1 MHLTR
6 AALVAAL
13 VVLGL
18 PAGAHATPP
27 CFGAADRDAVA
38 PCHNPAL
45 ERFVF
50 PTPHRALFVKNAPC
64 AFVRL
69 DVPFV
74 CSFGA
79 PLSRATRTIALMGD
93 SHATHWRPAL
103 GPVAALRGWHGLNL
117 TRAGCPFATGTPVLP
132 PRLFGDCLLWRRR
145 VPGWFRLH
153 PEVDTVFVS
162 EHHVQVVGGLP
173 AAIRGYERAW
183 RLLPRTVRRIVV
195 IRDTPVRR
203 LRYRACVVRAIALHR
218 RAGRVCAM
226 PRSSSLPVDP
236 AAIAARRTKQKRVQL
251 VDLTRYFCSAAF
263 CYPVIGGVLVQ
274 KDIGHVTRA
283 YMRTMAPYLARALDA
298 RGV

>member
-1 MHLTR
+1 VHLTR
-6 AALVAAL
+6 AVLVAAL
-13 VVLGL
+13 VVLGV
-18 PAGAHATPP
+18 PAGAHAAPR
-27 CFGAADRDAVA
+27 CFGAADRDNVA
-38 PCHNPAL
+38 PCHNRAL
-45 ERFVF
+45 ERLVL

-69 DVPFV
+69 EVPFV

-79 PLSRATRTIALMGD
+79 PLARATRTIALMGD

-103 GPVAALRGWHGLNL
+103 APIATLRGWHALNL
-117 TRAGCPFATGTPVLP
+117 TRAGCPFSTGTPILRP
-132 PRLFGDCLLWRRR
+132 ALFGSCLLWRSRI
-145 VPGWFRLH
+145 PAWFRLH

-162 EHHVQVVGGLP
+162 EHHGRVAGGLP

-195 IRDTPVRR
+195 IRDTPVRH
-203 LRYRACVVRAIALHR
+203 LRYRACVVHAIGRHQ

-226 PRSSSLPVDP
+226 PRSTSLPVDP
-236 AAIAARRTKQKRVQL
+236 AAIAARRTRSKRVQL
-251 VDLTRYFCSAAF
+251 VDLTRFFCSAAF

-274 KDIGHVTRA
+274 KDVAHITRA
-283 YMRTMAPYLARALDA
+283 FMRTMAPYLARALAA